1 MSSNTAGAEAFFY
14 TVEERVPDNVVRILV
29 DPSVTSIPANA
40 FEGRKTLA
48 RWSSAKASLKLG
60 NVHSCIAT
68 TQ

>member
-1 MSSNTAGAEAFFY
+1 MIHTKNAVFVYTGDGEA
-14 TVEERVPDNVVRILV
+14 VVPQYVAHILV

-48 RWSSAKASLKLG
+48 EVSLKLG